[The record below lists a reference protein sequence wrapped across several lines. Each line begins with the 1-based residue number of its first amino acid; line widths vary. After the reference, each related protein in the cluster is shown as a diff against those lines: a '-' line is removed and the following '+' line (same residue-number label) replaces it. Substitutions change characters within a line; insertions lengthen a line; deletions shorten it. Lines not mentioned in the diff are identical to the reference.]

1 MLVDLERRHLID
13 LLPNRSADSVAA
25 WLATHP
31 GVEIVSRD
39 RGGLYAEGAARGA
52 PQAQQVADRFHLVK
66 NLGAAL
72 EHFLLH
78 KRQRL
83 KEVAVA
89 LAQEQ
94 AAQLH
99 PQATVLTP
107 TPPPLTPGEQRAED
121 VSLARHALRLATY
134 ERVVALR
141 AKGVDIAIIADRVG
155 ISQRTVYR
163 CLHLNGPPQRKRPT
177 RYQTPLTPYLAYLLH
192 RWDEG
197 CHNAVRLWRELQ
209 AQGYPRGCA
218 SVERFIRLY
227 LRRRTAQVD
236 PTAVRAPTPPPV
248 RVPTAR
254 HVAMLFVRQAGALK
268 PEQQAYLTH
277 LCHADP
283 AIAASYALT
292 QDFITMVHTRSGERL
307 ERWIATTVHS
317 DCMELRRFARGL
329 VQDYTAVQAGLTLE
343 WNNGQVE
350 GVRRVTQMCISPAGR

>member
-13 LLPNRSADSVAA
+13 LLPDRSADSVAA
-25 WLATHP
+25 WLAAHP

-66 NLGAAL
+66 NVGAAL

-83 KEVAVA
+83 KEAAVA

-94 AAQLH
+94 AAYLH

-107 TPPPLTPGEQRAED
+107 TPPPLTPAEQRAED
-121 VSLARHALRLATY
+121 VSLARHARRLATY
-134 ERVVALR
+134 EQVVALR
-141 AKGVDIAIIADRVG
+141 AQGVDVAIIADKVG
-155 ISQRTVYR
+155 ISRRTVYR
-163 CLHLNGPPQRKRPT
+163 YVCLDGPPQRKYPT
-177 RYQTPLTPYLAYLLH
+177 RYHTPLTPYLPYLLR

-197 CHNAVRLWRELQ
+197 CHNALRLWRELQ
-209 AQGYPRGCA
+209 AQGYPRACA
-218 SVERFIRLY
+218 SVERFVRLY
-227 LRRRTAQVD
+227 LRRRAGHGD
-236 PTAVRAPTPPPV
+236 PTLVHAPTPPPV

-254 HVAMLFVRQAGALK
+254 HVAMLFIRQAEK
-268 PEQQAYLTH
+268 HTSEQQAYLAH

-292 QDFITMVHTRSGERL
+292 QDFVTMLHARGGARL
-307 ERWIATTVHS
+307 EQWIATTVQRG
-317 DCMELRRFARGL
+317 CAELRRFAQGL
-329 VQDYTAVQAGLTLE
+329 HHDLGAVQAGLTVE
-343 WNNGQVE
+343 WSNEHVAYCTSL
-350 GVRRVTQMCISPAGR
+350 R